1 MIFCPYG
8 NGPNR
13 QVYSKY
19 IVSVLF
25 ITYGLE
31 GIATQ
36 M

>member
-1 MIFCPYG
+1 MEMVQTG
-8 NGPNR
+8 KS
-13 QVYSKY
+13 SKY